1 MFSSI
6 RTLSWKEIGQLW
18 LETVKEFFAEK
29 GFFHG
34 AALSYYTVFAM
45 VPIIYLSIISFG
57 RIIGQAAILQIIE
70 KFMREQVGIQEV
82 DEIIGVLNKVNFEK
96 GSFVL
101 NIVGIVS
108 LLLTS
113 TALFASLRNS
123 INEFYDL
130 DEVRLKRKKKV
141 VKNIVSRLVS
151 IGMLM
156 AFGLV
161 VVVAYFLQIFLLS
174 FGSKLLS
181 DADSLLWLLK
191 FLIQYGI
198 SLGSNVLLFGLI
210 FKYLHDGKVAWK
222 LAFAGSAVTALLF
235 YLGQILIKF
244 YLQNYF
250 FGANGGAIGSIL
262 IILAFVFYTS
272 QIIFFGAKFTAV
284 YARKVG
290 KPIQPDWK

>member
-18 LETVKEFFAEK
+18 LETVKEFFVEK

-82 DEIIGVLNKVNFEK
+82 DEIIGVLSKVNFEK

-181 DADSLLWLLK
+181 DADSLLWLLN